1 LDGKKAVVWDFI
13 EQMTVLIGWQEGSS
27 LGFH

>member
-13 EQMTVLIGWQEGSS
+13 EQMTVLIGW
-27 LGFH
+27 